1 MTTELRD
8 NVSLKPKKRSR
19 FKSLRDIKAQGDIAG
34 YVNYLDRKGIDV
46 AIRPAL
52 IERFK
57 YVRSMRM
64 KARRERN
71 GLREAW
77 AKVLAPL
84 RLEYNYIKI
93 RLHQID
99 NHKKEKHISNVTKAN
114 HATYRAV
121 YWEYFAV
128 LKHVRDELV
137 LKQRLSNYTPDK
149 AMLVEMGEFTY
160 NKLNVKGDFK
170 YGTYW
175 TDWVDDEAKDRLLT
189 KQAELCYTRKP
200 LVPFFRR
207 GDSIKKDNLE
217 QHNRVRQAWL
227 DELNMLLTEQD
238 RTPVE
243 DQSPHLLWSIK
254 KIRVAIDRLD
264 GVPLTR
270 KAPTRWRSM
279 LHKSDYD
286 PTEMLRGDTYVEDFD
301 YD

>member
-8 NVSLKPKKRSR
+8 NVSPTPKRRSR
-19 FKSLRDIKAQGDIAG
+19 FKTLRDIKAQGDIAG
-34 YVNYLDRKGIDV
+34 YVNYLDRKGID
-46 AIRPAL
+46 IGLRPAL

-57 YVRSMRM
+57 HVRSERM
-64 KARRERN
+64 KVRRERN

-84 RLEYNYIKI
+84 RLEYNYIKV

-99 NHKKEKHISNVTKAN
+99 NYKRDDVSPVTKEN
-114 HATYRAV
+114 HVAYREV
-121 YWEYFAV
+121 YHEYFAV
-128 LKHVRDELV
+128 LRHVRDELV
-137 LKQRLSNYTPDK
+137 LKQRLSNDTPDK
-149 AMLVEMGEFTY
+149 AMVARLGEFTY

-175 TDWVDDEAKDRLLT
+175 TDWVDDKDKDRLLT
-189 KQAELCYTRKP
+189 KQAGLHYTRKP

-227 DELNMLLTEQD
+227 DELNILLTEQD
-238 RTPVE
+238 RTPV
-243 DQSPHLLWSIK
+243 DAQHPHLLWSIK
-254 KIRVAIDRLD
+254 KIRVAMDRLD
-264 GVPLTR
+264 AVPLTR

-286 PTEMLRGDTYVEDFD
+286 PTEMLRKDTYVEDFD
-301 YD
+301 YE